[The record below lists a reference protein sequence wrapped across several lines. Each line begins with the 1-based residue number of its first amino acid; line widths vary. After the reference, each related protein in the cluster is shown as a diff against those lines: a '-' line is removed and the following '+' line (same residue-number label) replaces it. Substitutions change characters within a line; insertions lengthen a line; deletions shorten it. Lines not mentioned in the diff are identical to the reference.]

1 MNKIFN
7 FLRKHKRSITN
18 ILTVI
23 IVLLMGVYLY
33 RNREVFTHLKD
44 LEIQYLIYIFI
55 IQTIAISLIALTN
68 KKVIHVLKRNIP
80 YKEAFLL
87 QYSNSLLN
95 KIVSEGGALFR
106 GYFLKEVYKLPY
118 TKYISTIAGL
128 YIIGFLSNSL
138 IGLVSLTYIYLTYG
152 KINYWVLIFFL
163 GILFFM
169 MLLLVINP
177 KLRNKKENRVI
188 RWITSILDGWGE
200 IKKSKKRLLVFI
212 LLSVFGLLTTS
223 FQVILVYRG
232 LGYNVGFFESL
243 YMSSIAMI
251 ATFVNIT
258 PDSIG
263 ITEGVYMFSSDIIG
277 LDSDIILLGSLIIRA
292 IGLINTFALGGISY
306 LKLAPRLK
314 EKNYLERTR
323 GEI

>member
-1 MNKIFN
+1 
-7 FLRKHKRSITN
+7 
-18 ILTVI
+18 
-23 IVLLMGVYLY
+23 MGVYLY
-33 RNREVFTHLKD
+33 RNREVFIHLRN
-44 LEIQYLIYIFI
+44 LEIQYLVYIFI
-55 IQTIAISLIALTN
+55 IQTIAIGVIALTN
-68 KKVIHVLKRNIP
+68 KKVIHVLKKNIP

-128 YIIGFLSNSL
+128 YVIGFLSNSL
-138 IGLVSLTYIYLTYG
+138 AGLISLTYIYLTYG
-152 KINYWVLIFFL
+152 KINYWILIFFL
-163 GILFFM
+163 GILLFTIP
-169 MLLLVINP
+169 LLIKNP
-177 KLRNKKENRVI
+177 KLKNKKENRVI
-188 RWITSILDGWGE
+188 RWITSILEGWGE
-200 IKKSKKRLLVFI
+200 IKKSKKKLLMFI
-212 LLSVFGLLTTS
+212 LLSIFGLLTTS

-232 LGYNVGFFESL
+232 LGYDVGFFESL
-243 YMSSIAMI
+243 YMSSITMI

-263 ITEGVYMFSSDIIG
+263 VREGVYMFSSDIIG

-292 IGLINTFALGGISY
+292 IGLINTFVLGGISY

-314 EKNYLERTR
+314 EKNYLEKDSK
-323 GEI
+323 EI